1 LSASRAA
8 LPHAGGTPPAGGAG
22 SVASAAE
29 ARVAAPEPAV
39 APPAAEPAPADA
51 APATSARGA
60 KREHILEAAIRVFA
74 RRGYHGARVS
84 DIAAEADIAYG
95 LVYHYFKNKEEILRT
110 IFEERWNAFLHV
122 VDQIAERP
130 GPAVDKLHALAGLIL
145 YANRRRPDWVKVLVF
160 EIQRS
165 SRFSE
170 PEQIRAV
177 GRLFQSVARVVRAGQ
192 ETGELRADID
202 AQLVCLAFIGALE
215 TMITSQV
222 LGHTRLPESPEAS
235 DDRSVAAVVE
245 LFLGGLRA
253 CGAPGPP
260 AGGPR

>member
-8 LPHAGGTPPAGGAG
+8 LPRTGGADRADGGSGGAG
-22 SVASAAE
+22 PASDAA
-29 ARVAAPEPAV
+29 VS
-39 APPAAEPAPADA
+39 PPAAAPASPAEASPA
-51 APATSARGA
+51 ASARGA

-84 DIAAEADIAYG
+84 DIAAEAEIAYG

-110 IFEERWNAFLHV
+110 IFEERWNAFLQV
-122 VDQIAERP
+122 VDRIAEGP
-130 GPAVDKLHALAGLIL
+130 GPAAGKLHALAGLIL
-145 YANRRRPDWVKVLVF
+145 YAYRRRPDWVKVLVF

-192 ETGELRADID
+192 DAGELRSDID
-202 AQLVCLAFIGALE
+202 AQLACLAFIGALE

-222 LGHTRLPESPEAS
+222 LGVMRLPEGPEAS
-235 DDRSVAAVVE
+235 DDRSVTAVVE
-245 LFLGGLRA
+245 LFLNGLRA
-253 CGAPGPP
+253 GT
-260 AGGPR
+260 PR

>member
-1 LSASRAA
+1 VEGAA
-8 LPHAGGTPPAGGAG
+8 RVAPR
-22 SVASAAE
+22 SEASAATPETAE
-29 ARVAAPEPAV
+29 AG
-39 APPAAEPAPADA
+39 PAA
-51 APATSARGA
+51 SARGA

-110 IFEERWNAFLHV
+110 IFEERWNAFLRV
-122 VDQIAERP
+122 VDQIADGP
-130 GPAVDKLHALAGLIL
+130 GPAIDKLHAVAGVIL
-145 YANRRRPDWVKVLVF
+145 YAYRRRPDWVKVLVF

-177 GRLFQSVARVVRAGQ
+177 GRLFGSVARVVRAGQ
-192 ETGELRADID
+192 ESGELRGDID
-202 AQLVCLAFIGALE
+202 AQLACLAFVGALE

-222 LGHTRLPESPEAS
+222 LGHTRLPDGPAAS
-235 DDRSVAAVVE
+235 DDCSVQAVVE

-253 CGAPGPP
+253 GAP
-260 AGGPR
+260 AR

>member
-1 LSASRAA
+1 MSASRAPIPRPGEPGQPA
-8 LPHAGGTPPAGGAG
+8 TGDEPEAAPRGEAAG
-22 SVASAAE
+22 AS
-29 ARVAAPEPAV
+29 AAPEPV
-39 APPAAEPAPADA
+39 AAQ
-51 APATSARGA
+51 TSARGA

-122 VDQIAERP
+122 VDQIAE
-130 GPAVDKLHALAGLIL
+130 GSGSAAEKLHAVAGLIL
-145 YANRRRPDWVKVLVF
+145 YAYRRRPDWVKVLVL

-192 ETGELRADID
+192 QAGELRQDID
-202 AQLVCLAFIGALE
+202 AQLACLAFIGALE

-222 LGHTRLPESPEAS
+222 LGVMQLPEEPAAS
-235 DDRSVAAVVE
+235 DDRTVRAVVE
-245 LFLGGLRA
+245 LFLGGLQS
-253 CGAPGPP
+253 PP
-260 AGGPR
+260 KAISLGPRTGVPR

>member
-1 LSASRAA
+1 MSVSRAA
-8 LPHAGGTPPAGGAG
+8 LPHAGPAEGGAASPAADGTPA
-22 SVASAAE
+22 AS
-29 ARVAAPEPAV
+29 
-39 APPAAEPAPADA
+39 
-51 APATSARGA
+51 SRGA

-84 DIAAEADIAYG
+84 DIAAEAGIAYG

-122 VDQIAERP
+122 VEKVAEGP
-130 GPAVDKLHALAGLIL
+130 EPAVRKLHALAGLVL

-177 GRLFQSVARVVRAGQ
+177 GRLFQSVAGVVRAGQ
-192 ETGELRADID
+192 EAGELRADID
-202 AQLVCLAFIGALE
+202 AELATLAFIGALE

-222 LGHTRLPESPEAS
+222 LGVTTLAEGS
-235 DDRSVAAVVE
+235 DATRSVDAVMD
-245 LFLGGLRA
+245 LFLGGLQAR
-253 CGAPGPP
+253 
-260 AGGPR
+260 GPR

>member
-1 LSASRAA
+1 
-8 LPHAGGTPPAGGAG
+8 
-22 SVASAAE
+22 VASAAE
-29 ARVAAPEPAV
+29 ARVVAPEPVAAASAAPAPGPEASAPGDA
-39 APPAAEPAPADA
+39 APPSAEPTSAPADA
-51 APATSARGA
+51 SSASSARGA

-122 VDQIAERP
+122 VDRIAEGP
-130 GPAVDKLHALAGLIL
+130 GPAAEKLHALAGLIL
-145 YANRRRPDWVKVLVF
+145 YAYRRRPDWVKVLVF

-192 ETGELRADID
+192 EAGELRADLD
-202 AQLVCLAFIGALE
+202 AQLACLAFIGALE

-222 LGHTRLPESPEAS
+222 LGVMGPPESPEAS
-235 DDRSVAAVVE
+235 DDRTVAAVVE
-245 LFLGGLRA
+245 LFLRGLA
-253 CGAPGPP
+253 APDP
-260 AGGPR
+260 AGPASGGAR

>member
-1 LSASRAA
+1 VPAAAAVSASA
-8 LPHAGGTPPAGGAG
+8 PAG
-22 SVASAAE
+22 
-29 ARVAAPEPAV
+29 
-39 APPAAEPAPADA
+39 
-51 APATSARGA
+51 SARGA

-74 RRGYHGARVS
+74 RHGYHGARVS

-95 LVYHYFKNKEEILRT
+95 LVYHYFRNKEEILRT

-122 VDQIAERP
+122 VDKIAEGP
-130 GPAVDKLHALAGLIL
+130 GPASGKLHAVAGLIL
-145 YANRRRPDWVKVLVF
+145 YAYRRRPDWVKVLVF

-192 ETGELRADID
+192 EAGELRADID
-202 AQLVCLAFIGALE
+202 AQLACLAFIGALE

-222 LGHTRLPESPEAS
+222 LGVMQLPEEPEES
-235 DDRSVAAVVE
+235 DGRVAAVVE

-253 CGAPGPP
+253 GGRGAPALERGAPGPLDP
-260 AGGPR
+260 RGGGAR

>member
-1 LSASRAA
+1 MPAPTAA
-8 LPHAGGTPPAGGAG
+8 LSPTAETP
-22 SVASAAE
+22 
-29 ARVAAPEPAV
+29 RT
-39 APPAAEPAPADA
+39 PAPALPA
-51 APATSARGA
+51 ASQTPKANAPDGAADPHAANLAGSAPLAAGVPVPSAARGA

-84 DIAAEADIAYG
+84 DIAAEAGIAYG

-122 VDQIAERP
+122 VEQVAEGP
-130 GPAVDKLHALAGLIL
+130 GTAADKLHALAGLVL
-145 YANRRRPDWVKVLVF
+145 YAYRRRPDWVKVLVF

-177 GRLFQSVARVVRAGQ
+177 GRLFQFVERVVRSGQ
-192 ETGELRADID
+192 EAGELRSDID
-202 AQLVCLAFIGALE
+202 AQVACLAYIGALE

-222 LGHTRLPESPEAS
+222 LGVMQLPEEPDAS
-235 DDRSVAAVVE
+235 DDRTVRAVVE

-253 CGAPGPP
+253 GA
-260 AGGPR
+260 AR

>member
-1 LSASRAA
+1 MPAPTAVLPHTTETSRA
-8 LPHAGGTPPAGGAG
+8 
-22 SVASAAE
+22 VASAPPSEHA
-29 ARVAAPEPAV
+29 AAPEV
-39 APPAAEPAPADA
+39 AGDRRDADPEGGVPLAAGVPVAS
-51 APATSARGA
+51 SARGA

-84 DIAAEADIAYG
+84 DIAAEAEIAYG

-122 VDQIAERP
+122 VEQVAEGP
-130 GPAVDKLHALAGLIL
+130 GTSADKLHALAGLVL
-145 YANRRRPDWVKVLVF
+145 YAYRRRPDWVKVLVF

-177 GRLFQSVARVVRAGQ
+177 GRLFRSVERVVRGGQ
-192 ETGELRADID
+192 EAGELRTDID
-202 AQLVCLAFIGALE
+202 ATVACLAYIGALE

-222 LGHTRLPESPEAS
+222 LGVMQLPEEPDAT
-235 DDRSVAAVVE
+235 DDRTVRAVVE

-253 CGAPGPP
+253 
-260 AGGPR
+260 GGSR

>member
-1 LSASRAA
+1 MSASRAP
-8 LPHAGGTPPAGGAG
+8 LPRAPG
-22 SVASAAE
+22 
-29 ARVAAPEPAV
+29 AAPEASDTEPV
-39 APPAAEPAPADA
+39 ASP
-51 APATSARGA
+51 RGA

-74 RRGYHGARVS
+74 RRGYHGARIS

-110 IFEERWNAFLHV
+110 IFEERWNAFLRV
-122 VDQIAERP
+122 VDQVADGP
-130 GPAVDKLHALAGLIL
+130 GPAADKLHAVAGLIL
-145 YANRRRPDWVKVLVF
+145 YAYRRRPDWVKVLVF

-177 GRLFQSVARVVRAGQ
+177 GRLFGSVARMVRAGQ
-192 ETGELRADID
+192 ESGELRGDID
-202 AQLVCLAFIGALE
+202 AQLACLAFIGALE

-222 LGHTRLPESPEAS
+222 LGHTRLPEGPEAS

-253 CGAPGPP
+253 GRGAQG
-260 AGGPR
+260 R